1 MKKQKARKN
10 KMDMTIKVL
19 LLYAIILIVYELLKS
34 KKTNKK
40 TEVKKYDYNG

>member
-1 MKKQKARKN
+1 
-10 KMDMTIKVL
+10 MDITIKV
-19 LLYAIILIVYELLKS
+19 ILIYGFIAIVYELLKS